1 MSAIERQSAGGH
13 DTMHVRV
20 MFEFLIPGV
29 EHTEEAD
36 LGAEM
41 FGIASDFE
49 EGCGT
54 GLQQEM
60 VENLLVDFATLN
72 WPHFDHYIWPHPNR

>member
-1 MSAIERQSAGGH
+1 
-13 DTMHVRV
+13 MHVRV
-20 MFEFLIPGV
+20 MFELLIPGV
-29 EHTEEAD
+29 EHAKEAD

-49 EGCGT
+49 ERFGA

-60 VENLLVDFATLN
+60 VQGLLVLQDEWRQLMG
-72 WPHFDHYIWPHPNR
+72 

>member
-1 MSAIERQSAGGH
+1 
-13 DTMHVRV
+13 

-41 FGIASDFE
+41 FRIASDFE
-49 EGCGT
+49 EGCST

-60 VENLLVDFATLN
+60 VQDLLVV
-72 WPHFDHYIWPHPNR
+72 

>member
-1 MSAIERQSAGGH
+1 MG
-13 DTMHVRV
+13 VRV

-49 EGCGT
+49 ECFGT
-54 GLQQEM
+54 AAEQQTID
-60 VENLLVDFATLN
+60 DFFVL
-72 WPHFDHYIWPHPNR
+72 

>member
-1 MSAIERQSAGGH
+1 MGVG
-13 DTMHVRV
+13 V

-29 EHTEEAD
+29 KHTEEAD

-49 EGCGT
+49 ERFGT
-54 GLQQEM
+54 GLQQE
-60 VENLLVDFATLN
+60 VVQDLLVLQGE
-72 WPHFDHYIWPHPNR
+72 RRQLMG